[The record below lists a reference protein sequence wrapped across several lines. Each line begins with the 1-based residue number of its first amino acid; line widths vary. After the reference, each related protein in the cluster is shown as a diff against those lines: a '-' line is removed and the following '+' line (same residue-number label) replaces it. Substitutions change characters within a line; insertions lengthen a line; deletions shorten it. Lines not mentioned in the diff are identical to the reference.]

1 MITREETTPKQLKQ
15 TERPEQLKEPGQT
28 ERPEQA
34 KQTGQSERP
43 EQLKQPEQTEQPK
56 QLEQQEQIKQP
67 KQLKQKKQTEQT
79 EQSIQSEKLKQP
91 EQEKQPEQLEQT
103 KKSEQSEKLKQKR
116 QLKQQRQLRQQK
128 HNREHIRITFHM
140 AWPSIVES
148 FFVAFAGLVDSL
160 MVSSLGAYA
169 VAAVGLTTQPKFLG
183 LSLFFASNVAISALV
198 ARRRGEENPEEA
210 NRILCTA
217 LLFILIMG
225 TVLSVLLVA
234 FASPII
240 RLCGSTAETHNSAV
254 AYFRIIMGGM
264 IFNCIQ
270 MGINSAQRGAG
281 NTKIT
286 MRTNVTSNT
295 VNIIFNYLLING
307 HFGFPAL
314 GIHGAALATVLGT
327 AVACI
332 MSIVSILKS
341 DRFISLPYILQNKVW
356 PAARTLHNLIHVGY
370 SVFFEQ
376 VLMRIGFM
384 MTAIMAAKQGT
395 DAMAAHQVGMN
406 IMGLSFSFGDGLQAA
421 AVALIGRSLGA
432 GDGKMAKEFGSIC
445 RMFGGVI
452 SVCLAVLYFFG
463 ARPLMSL
470 FFEDGHIVELGVGI
484 MRVIIFV
491 VAFQISQVVYMG
503 CLRGAGDTLYTAVA
517 STVSVTFI
525 RTAGSYL
532 GGYAFGGGIVGIW
545 FGVLADQIS
554 RFLFASAR
562 FKKGK
567 WTQIKI

>member
-1 MITREETTPKQLKQ
+1 MVIDM
-15 TERPEQLKEPGQT
+15 EQG
-28 ERPEQA
+28 
-34 KQTGQSERP
+34 
-43 EQLKQPEQTEQPK
+43 
-56 QLEQQEQIKQP
+56 
-67 KQLKQKKQTEQT
+67 KQKEIRKG
-79 EQSIQSEKLKQP
+79 SKPKYN
-91 EQEKQPEQLEQT
+91 QE
-103 KKSEQSEKLKQKR
+103 
-116 QLKQQRQLRQQK
+116 
-128 HNREHIRITFHM
+128 NIRITFHM

-148 FFVAFAGLVDSL
+148 FFTAFAGLVDSL
-160 MVSSLGAYA
+160 MVSSLGSYA
-169 VAAVGLTTQPKFLG
+169 VAAVGLTTQPKFIG
-183 LSLFFASNVAISALV
+183 LSLFFALNVAISALI

-210 NRILCTA
+210 NRILSTA
-217 LLFILIMG
+217 ILFILISA
-225 TVLSVLLVA
+225 VILSLLFVA
-234 FASPII
+234 LADPII
-240 RLCGSTAETHNSAV
+240 HLCGSTPETHDSAV
-254 AYFRIIMGGM
+254 SYFRIIMGGM

-295 VNIIFNYLLING
+295 VNIIFNFLLITG
-307 HFGFPAL
+307 RFGFPAL

-327 AVACI
+327 VVASI
-332 MSIVSILKS
+332 MSILSILKP
-341 DRFISLPYILQNKVW
+341 DGFISLPYIMKNKIF
-356 PAARTLHNLIHVGY
+356 PAAVSFCHLVKVGY

-376 VLMRIGFM
+376 LLMRIGFM

-432 GDGKMAKEFGSIC
+432 GNEELAKDYGRIC

-470 FFEDGHIVELGVGI
+470 FFVEEHIVAIGVNI

-503 CLRGAGDTLYTAVA
+503 CLRGAGDTFYTAIA

-525 RTAGSYL
+525 RTIGSYL
-532 GGYAFGGGIVGIW
+532 GGYVFGFGIVGIW
-545 FGVLADQIS
+545 LGVLADQIS
-554 RFLFASAR
+554 RFLFASTR

>member
-1 MITREETTPKQLKQ
+1 MAASQAETSQQHKPPKHS
-15 TERPEQLKEPGQT
+15 KE
-28 ERPEQA
+28 
-34 KQTGQSERP
+34 
-43 EQLKQPEQTEQPK
+43 
-56 QLEQQEQIKQP
+56 
-67 KQLKQKKQTEQT
+67 
-79 EQSIQSEKLKQP
+79 
-91 EQEKQPEQLEQT
+91 
-103 KKSEQSEKLKQKR
+103 
-116 QLKQQRQLRQQK
+116 
-128 HNREHIRITFHM
+128 NIRITFNM

-160 MVSSLGAYA
+160 MVSSLGSYA
-169 VAAVGLTTQPKFLG
+169 VAAVGLTTQPKFIG
-183 LSLFFASNVAISALV
+183 LALFFALNVAISALI
-198 ARRRGEENPEEA
+198 ARRRGEEKPVEA
-210 NRILCTA
+210 NRILSTA
-217 LLFILIMG
+217 ILFIIVAAIL
-225 TVLSVLLVA
+225 LSILFVA
-234 FASPII
+234 LADPII
-240 RLCGSTAETHNSAV
+240 RLCGSTPETHDSAV

-295 VNIIFNYLLING
+295 VNIIFNYLLIGG

-314 GIHGAALATVLGT
+314 GIHGAALATVFGT
-327 AVACI
+327 VVACI
-332 MSIVSILKS
+332 MSIVSLLKP
-341 DRFISLPYILQNKVW
+341 DGFISLPYIMKNRIF
-356 PAARTLHNLIHVGY
+356 PAANSFLNLVKVGY

-376 VLMRIGFM
+376 LLMRIGFM
-384 MTAIMAAKQGT
+384 LTAIMAAKQGT

-432 GDGKMAKEFGSIC
+432 GDEKLAKEYGSIC
-445 RMFGGVI
+445 RMFGGII
-452 SVCLAVLYFFG
+452 SVCLAVIYFVG
-463 ARPLMSL
+463 AAPLMRL
-470 FFEDGHIVELGVGI
+470 FFVEDHIVTIGVSI

-503 CLRGAGDTLYTAVA
+503 CLRGAGDTFYTAVA
-517 STVSVTFI
+517 STISVTFI

-532 GGYAFGGGIVGIW
+532 GGYVFGLGIVGIW
-545 FGVLADQIS
+545 LGVLADQIS
-554 RFLFASAR
+554 RFLFASTR